1 MNMEMDTN
9 VDNYSTEDLLTIL
22 DLDDEPTEQDI
33 IRTTN
38 QFNDK
43 YTDDGNDDLANFF
56 IDVQNTFFLLSRFR
70 WTMLYNY
77 LSYLCFLLSD
87 S

>member
-56 IDVQNTFFLLSRFR
+56 ICALLLRTTIPFPDTTFYPNLFIGGGLKVLLF
-70 WTMLYNY
+70 
-77 LSYLCFLLSD
+77 
-87 S
+87 